1 MSNWIDNSINE
12 YHKWFRDKTQFI
24 KDETTGWYSITT
36 PFVGLFNDTIEIYAK
51 LENGQIILSDD
62 GHTLANLELSG
73 TPISRSPKRKEWLDM
88 ILLNYGI
95 TLTTE
100 NELQTVTTEGHFPQ
114 KKFNLISAISEV
126 SDMAMMAKHTVSSL
140 FKEDVR
146 SFFDEQQMIYTPEF
160 IAKGTTGIE
169 FTFDFQIAGRQKELV
184 VKSFNSLNKMNVP
197 NFLFGW
203 EDIKESRERISGKKL
218 DGIAIINDTDKE
230 LKSEY
235 IDALKSKGAVP
246 ILWSQ
251 RYLPEEREKLTA

>member
-1 MSNWIDNSINE
+1 MSNWVDKSINE
-12 YHKWFRDKTQFI
+12 YHNWFRDKTQVVR
-24 KDETTGWYSITT
+24 DETTGWYGITT
-36 PFVGLFNDTIEIYAK
+36 PFVGLFNDTIEIYVK

-62 GHTLANLELSG
+62 GQTLTNLELSG
-73 TPISRSPKRKEWLDM
+73 TVISRSPKRKEWLDM

-95 TLTTE
+95 TLTE
-100 NELQTVTTEGHFPQ
+100 NNELQVISTESNFPQ

-146 SFFDEQQMIYTPEF
+146 GFFEDQHIIYTPEF
-160 IAKGTTGIE
+160 IAKGSTGIE
-169 FTFDFQIAGRQKELV
+169 FTFDFQIAGREKELV

-203 EDIKESRERISGKKL
+203 ADIKESRERISGKKL
-218 DGIAIINDTDKE
+218 DGIAIINDADRE

-246 ILWSQ
+246 ILFSQ
-251 RYLPEEREKLTA
+251 RHLPEERAKLIA